1 MRYYGEDLS
10 ISIENKGI
18 TKSKFAELCGLSP
31 STITKYCNGSTNPRN
46 STMKIF
52 RDTLT
57 KLPNKQEQLELFKEE
72 PVQEE
77 IKESSFVEMSK
88 FGFEDL
94 INYIKQNFKEEDAPG
109 LLYIISGTKMLSVKE
124 LKDNKKQEE
133 VKENP
138 KMTFA
143 MKLQY
148 YIDKSGYTLKQT
160 CYLADIDISTLRRFL
175 RGERIPAYKTLVKLA
190 KAFNV
195 SVEEF
200 LDGVEEACLKKYGEI
215 KK

>member
-1 MRYYGEDLS
+1 
-10 ISIENKGI
+10 
-18 TKSKFAELCGLSP
+18 
-31 STITKYCNGSTNPRN
+31 
-46 STMKIF
+46 
-52 RDTLT
+52 
-57 KLPNKQEQLELFKEE
+57 
-72 PVQEE
+72 
-77 IKESSFVEMSK
+77 MSK

-94 INYIKQNFKEEDAPG
+94 IKYIKQNFKEDDAPG

-124 LKDNKKQEE
+124 FKDNKKQEV

-175 RGERIPAYKTLVKLA
+175 RGERTPAYKTLVKLA
-190 KAFNV
+190 TAFNV
-195 SVEEF
+195 PIEEF
-200 LDGVEEACLKKYGEI
+200 LDGVEEACLEKYGGI